1 MLEAPPKR
9 YLQRLRPLV
18 DIPRCPTDYHNDAKR
33 DLELVAA
40 TNNEASPPLS
50 TPTENETP
58 TATVTYR
65 LWNFAILEPTSLTTL
80 QAWKRKRFAGRRG
93 FGKVQKYE
101 IGTTE
106 PK

>member
-1 MLEAPPKR
+1 MTFRDVQQITTKMR
-9 YLQRLRPLV
+9 
-18 DIPRCPTDYHNDAKR
+18 R

-65 LWNFAILEPTSLTTL
+65 LWNFAILEPIGLATL
-80 QAWKRKRFAGRRG
+80 QARKRKRFTGRRG
-93 FGKVQKYE
+93 FGQVQKYE
-101 IGTTE
+101 MRTDE
-106 PK
+106 MNQNFHEKFWLAF